1 MNLYDETVE
10 KLEAHGKSFNDVVAI
25 CGNSF
30 QISKEEF
37 AWLSRTEYD
46 NDYGAPE
53 VATDLVIIG
62 ADWWLER
69 NEYDGSEWWDFKQ
82 MPEYKKL
89 PFKQITA
96 LTVRQAWKNGV
107 DCSCGWETLDLL
119 NPCGNE
125 KGGATDTNVGSKTGK
140 GGEG

>member
-1 MNLYDETVE
+1 MNLYKETVK
-10 KLEAHGKSFNDVVAI
+10 KLKTHRKSFDDVIAI

-46 NDYGAPE
+46 SGYGAPE

-69 NEYDGSEWWDFKQ
+69 NEYDGAEWWDFKQ
-82 MPEYKKL
+82 MPKYKEL
-89 PFKQITA
+89 PFKNITA
-96 LTVRQAWKNGV
+96 LTIRQAWENGV